1 MRQKGMVLDKR
12 VRAVTE
18 AAAELFSTRGFIET
32 SMEEIAQTAQMSKG
46 GIYHYFDSKTEILY
60 AIVSDFM
67 DNVLAD
73 IEDQLARLEDSEK
86 KLSFLV
92 RRHVDIYIRHMHA
105 ARVLLKDA
113 NNLPSN
119 ERKQLTSKE
128 RLYYAAVAGVITPF
142 LGEAPDKGVLT
153 AATFSLLGMCNWIYS
168 WYDPKGPINPERL
181 SEIIIAIFTGGVRD
195 IGRYPNITRQDKN
208 ASRAER

>member
-18 AAAELFSTRGFIET
+18 AAAELFSTRGFVET

-46 GIYHYFDSKTEILY
+46 GIYHYFDCKTEILY

-73 IEDQLARLEDSEK
+73 IEDQLARIDDAEK

-119 ERKQLTSKE
+119 EREQLTSKE

-168 WYDPKGPINPERL
+168 WYDPKGPIDPEL
-181 SEIIIAIFTGGVRD
+181 LAEIIIAIFTRGICDVGQ
-195 IGRYPNITRQDKN
+195 YANFAHQDKDE
-208 ASRAER
+208 SRAGS

>member
-18 AAAELFSTRGFIET
+18 AAAELFSARGFIET
-32 SMEEIAQTAQMSKG
+32 SMEEIARTAQLSKG
-46 GIYHYFDSKTEILY
+46 GIYHYFKSKTEILD
-60 AIVSDFM
+60 AIVSGFM

-73 IEDQLARLEDSEK
+73 IEDQLSRLEDAEK

-168 WYDPKGPINPERL
+168 WYDPKGPIDPEQL
-181 SEIIIAIFTGGVRD
+181 SEIIIAIFTKGICHVGQ
-195 IGRYPNITRQDKN
+195 YANFARQDMDEP
-208 ASRAER
+208 RAAR

>member
-32 SMEEIAQTAQMSKG
+32 SMEEIARTAQLSKG
-46 GIYHYFDSKTEILY
+46 GIYHYFKSKTEILD

-73 IEDQLARLEDSEK
+73 IEDQLARLEDAEK

-168 WYDPKGPINPERL
+168 WYDPKGPIDPGQL
-181 SEIIIAIFTGGVRD
+181 SEIIIAIFTKGICHVGQ
-195 IGRYPNITRQDKN
+195 YANFARQDKDE
-208 ASRAER
+208 SRAAR

>member
-1 MRQKGMVLDKR
+1 MRQKGMALDKR

-32 SMEEIAQTAQMSKG
+32 SMEEIARTAQMSKG
-46 GIYHYFDSKTEILY
+46 GIYHYFKSKTEILD
-60 AIVSDFM
+60 AVVSDFM
-67 DNVLAD
+67 DHVLAD
-73 IEDQLARLEDSEK
+73 IEDQLAGLEDREE

-105 ARVLLKDA
+105 ARVLLKAA
-113 NNLPSN
+113 NNLPSS

-128 RLYYAAVAGVITPF
+128 RRYYDAVAGVITPF
-142 LGEAPDKGVLT
+142 LGEARDKGILT

-168 WYDPKGPINPERL
+168 WYDPKGPIDPERL
-181 SEIIIAIFTGGVRD
+181 SEIIIAIFTRGICHVGTKKAP
-195 IGRYPNITRQDKN
+195 GLESPNFT
-208 ASRAER
+208 A